1 MKIISKIVNAIL
13 ILILFIVFAAVA
25 WNLTMKIAFK
35 QNYPSFFGYSHA
47 IVLTGSMEPTI
58 KAGDLIVFKKQ
69 DEYNVGDIITFGLSG
84 TCVTHRIIDKTET
97 GFITQ
102 GDANNA
108 PDLSTVPANQIL
120 GKVQLVIPNGG
131 NAILKLRSP
140 IGLFVIIM
148 GILVLTLF
156 TNALSREELSCFD

>member
-1 MKIISKIVNAIL
+1 MKIISKIVNAVLLVIL
-13 ILILFIVFAAVA
+13 LIVFAAVA
-25 WNLTMKIAFK
+25 WNLTMKIVFK
-35 QNYPSFFGYSHA
+35 QSYPSFFGYSHA

-58 KAGDLIVFKKQ
+58 KAGDLIIFKKQ
-69 DEYNVGDIITFGLSG
+69 AEYSVGDIITFGLRG
-84 TCVTHRIIDKTET
+84 TCVTHRIIDKTES

-102 GDANNA
+102 GDANNT
-108 PDLSTVPANQIL
+108 PDLSTVPSDEIL
-120 GKVQLVIPNGG
+120 GEVQYVIPNGG

-156 TNALSREELSCFD
+156 TNALSRDEFSCFD